1 MILHSLVFDIVGD
14 GILIAMFSN
23 SSSKVAVRPEFASP
37 QLLFH
42 FRTTPEHLSCGK
54 AFYDRYDFCY
64 AIGWNGL
71 NQEMHMILICTN
83 LQEFQLVSLLYV
95 QTDFLHNLVHM
106 IIKYCT
112 PIFGRKYQM
121 VYQYRYVMTLMYVFA
136 HIDILRRKRRGIQPQ
151 GIEGNSTHK
160 EVCNG
165 FR

>member
-14 GILIAMFSN
+14 GILIPMFSN
-23 SSSKVAVRPEFASP
+23 SASKVAVRPEFASP

-54 AFYDRYDFCY
+54 AFYHRYDFGY
-64 AIGWNGL
+64 AICWNGL
-71 NQEMHMILICTN
+71 KQKMHMILIGTN

-95 QTDFLHNLVHM
+95 QTDFLHNIVHM

-121 VYQYRYVMTLMYVFA
+121 VYQYRYVMALMYVFA
-136 HIDILRRKRRGIQPQ
+136 HIRILRRKRRGIQPQ
-151 GIEGNSTHK
+151 GIEK
-160 EVCNG
+160 LFQDE
-165 FR
+165 R

>member
-14 GILIAMFSN
+14 GILIAMFTN

-54 AFYDRYDFCY
+54 AFDHRYDFGH

-71 NQEMHMILICTN
+71 HQKMHMILIGTN

-95 QTDFLHNLVHM
+95 QTDFLHNIVHM

-136 HIDILRRKRRGIQPQ
+136 HIGILRRKRRGIQPQ
-151 GIEGNSTHK
+151 GIEYSQKKLFFNS
-160 EVCNG
+160 N
-165 FR
+165 